1 MDQEPEL
8 LREPPR
14 LNDGR
19 DELNLAEFPLCA
31 IAHRLQPGQKTLVFE
46 DRVWDENRGD
56 MITRHLTITG
66 SDAHGLPTALDDEVL
81 LGLIQLSK
89 LQNFAHREVH
99 FTRYQL
105 IQVLGW
111 RAESKSYERIEES
124 LNRWTGVTLYYKNAW
139 RSKADQ
145 CWVDEKF
152 HVLDNVTL
160 YHRNQRH
167 YPAGQGAQSELPLS
181 SFAWNEILFRSFCA
195 GNLKRIDFD
204 FIKQLDS
211 AIAKRLYRF
220 LDKRFF
226 HRGHWEFDLKEF
238 AWEHIGLARSYDAAN
253 LKRKLRPGIVEL
265 EQQGY
270 LRTVPEGERF
280 RKVNSGDW
288 RVVFDKV
295 ETTAAQPSLPPEQHQ
310 ESQALVAA
318 LVERGVTPSS
328 AHKTVAAHPAATI
341 QAQLEVFDWMVG
353 KQDPKVAR
361 NPPGFLIS
369 AIRGEYAPPKEFL
382 SRVDEAKR
390 AERLAERQRRM
401 AARQLERE
409 QQEQEQERKR
419 DQAIQQFWESLT
431 GEERTRLETE
441 ALAQAPALQHKLLLG
456 SGTRTR
462 ADVAGGTDEASTGE
476 PPPRRNCAGRR
487 AGQRSA

>member
-1 MDQEPEL
+1 MEHEPEL
-8 LREPPR
+8 LSEPPR
-14 LNDGR
+14 LSDGR

-89 LQNFAHREVH
+89 LQHFAQREVH

-145 CWVDEKF
+145 CWVDETF

-160 YHRNQRH
+160 YHRNQR
-167 YPAGQGAQSELPLS
+167 PSRTGLGGQSELPLS

-253 LKRKLRPGIVEL
+253 LKRKLLPGIVEL
-265 EQQGY
+265 ERQGF
-270 LRTVPEGERF
+270 LRAAPEGERF
-280 RKVNSGDW
+280 RKVNSGEW
-288 RVVFDKV
+288 RVVFDKA
-295 ETTAAQPSLPPEQHQ
+295 EPTAAQPGLTSELHE

-318 LVERGVTPSS
+318 LIERGVTPSS
-328 AHKTVAAHPAATI
+328 AQKTVAANPPATI
-341 QAQLEVFDWMVG
+341 QRQLEVFDWMVG

-369 AIRGEYAPPKEFL
+369 AIRGEYAPPREFL
-382 SRVDEAKR
+382 SRADAVQR

-401 AARQLERE
+401 AARELARE
-409 QQEQEQERKR
+409 QQEQAQERKR
-419 DQAIQQFWESLT
+419 EQAIAQFWGSLT
-431 GEERTRLETE
+431 SEERTRLETE
-441 ALAQAPALQHKLLLG
+441 ALEQAPALQRKLL
-456 SGTRTR
+456 SGEGILAATTRK
-462 ADVAGGTDEASTGE
+462 AVLDAYALKLMQHG
-476 PPPRRNCAGRR
+476 
-487 AGQRSA
+487 